1 MTTDATEPTIGY
13 AEAAAELTEILGDL
27 EDDTLDID
35 VLGDKVER
43 AAVLIAACRA
53 RIDAARLRVDQ
64 IVADLD
70 TARSVGES

>member
-13 AEAAAELTEILGDL
+13 AEAAAELTAILGDL

-70 TARSVGES
+70 GLPTDAD

>member
-1 MTTDATEPTIGY
+1 VTTDATEPTIGY
-13 AEAAAELTEILGDL
+13 AEAAAELTAILGDL

-70 TARSVGES
+70 GLPTDAD

>member
-13 AEAAAELTEILGDL
+13 AEAAAELTAILGDL

-70 TARSVGES
+70 GLPTDPD